1 MVGASDA
8 NLTGLAVEILR
19 DAVQVFEHEDV
30 VSWLVAASVAGMVGN
45 RQTGAFPA
53 ATGAL
58 PAMAGATSAVSGAI
72 PAMTGAFPA
81 MTGAFAS
88 ITGSLPTIGHGNGAQ
103 PGAGLKK
110 AFKLPRKVPGLRLP
124 AEDRL
129 AALARSSPLM
139 AELEAL
145 ARWLGPDGRLVTA
158 DLDLSVAYAAEAGP
172 RLDARRERLPY
183 LLDYAL
189 TAGWLTLHDEPGGKG
204 AKAVLGKT
212 AWRWAEGDDSGALH
226 VWAAVFAAV
235 LARTLD
241 IAAAANARAS
251 RKLKLQGQGVAT
263 AVALFLTRRSGLSGA
278 DVREMVKSG
287 AIGDRP
293 SWRARRAWDGWVPGH
308 GDPARWLLG
317 ELAAMHAIDPP
328 GADDETIELTPLALW
343 ALRGQLRLDGVE
355 VPLLKTTSAQ
365 MTAAS
370 LVAFALG
377 ASEAE
382 SQAEFASWVG
392 ARGPDP
398 AARELL
404 AFAAFSDPQRRLV
417 AVDLVRRLG
426 APSQLA
432 WREATQRQELSG
444 YARVALAML
453 AAEPDPIPADLTRI
467 AHDLLA
473 LACGDANP
481 DPQEI
486 AAQLSQ
492 AVPEGAESWI
502 FGLMSRSPHPDVARV
517 LTALGR
523 YHPDRRIAKDARHAA
538 RAAGRNRPAHRADRV
553 PAHRA
558 AR

>member
-1 MVGASDA
+1 MVGDSDA
-8 NLTGLAVEILR
+8 NLTGLAAEILR

-30 VSWLVAASVAGMVGN
+30 VSWLVAASVAGMVGA
-45 RQTGAFPA
+45 RQTGAFPV

-88 ITGSLPTIGHGNGAQ
+88 ITGSLPTVGHGNGAQ

-110 AFKLPRKVPGLRLP
+110 AFKLPRKLPGVRLP
-124 AEDRL
+124 TEAEL
-129 AALARSSPLM
+129 AALARSAPLI

-145 ARWLGPDGRLVTA
+145 ARWLGTDGRLVTT
-158 DLDLSVAYAAEAGP
+158 DQDLSVAYAAEAGP
-172 RLDARRERLPY
+172 RLDARREHLPY

-189 TAGWLTLHDEPGGKG
+189 TVGWLTLHDEPGGKRTR
-204 AKAVLGKT
+204 AVPGKT

-241 IAAAANARAS
+241 IVAATNPRAS

-263 AVALFLTRRSGLSGA
+263 AVTLFLTRRSGLSGT
-278 DVREMVKSG
+278 DVREMVRSG

-308 GDPARWLLG
+308 GDPAQWLLR
-317 ELAAMHAIDPP
+317 ELAAVHAIVPP

-343 ALRGQLRLDGVE
+343 ALRDQLRLDGVE

-382 SQAEFASWVG
+382 GQAELASWVG
-392 ARGPDP
+392 ARGPDR

-417 AVDLVRRLG
+417 AVDLVRQLG

-432 WREATQRQELSG
+432 WREAAQRQELRG
-444 YARVALAML
+444 YARIALAML
-453 AAEPDPIPADLTRI
+453 AAEPDPIPGDLTRI

-473 LACGDANP
+473 LACGDASP

-502 FGLMSRSPHPDVARV
+502 FGLMSRSSHPDVARV
-517 LTALGR
+517 LTVLGR

-538 RAAGRNRPAHRADRV
+538 HAAGRNRRAGRGGRV

-558 AR
+558 GR